1 MSAMTYHFRLQR
13 TDGTPAD
20 PPTYRSTV
28 LSRQQGDTIPLSAGR
43 FDPDTYS
50 HVLVDHSDKPQTRVY
65 RNGGRVIRPVPV
77 LPLGL
82 LAG

>member
-28 LSRQQGDTIPLSAGR
+28 LSWQGDTIPLSTGR

-65 RNGGRVIRPVPV
+65 RKRWPGNSTGPR

>member
-1 MSAMTYHFRLQR
+1 MVERG
-13 TDGTPAD
+13 DGAKVGMD
-20 PPTYRSTV
+20 QTYRSTV
-28 LSRQQGDTIPLSAGR
+28 LSWQQGDTIPPNAGR

-65 RNGGRVIRPVPV
+65 RKRWPGNSTGPR

>member
-28 LSRQQGDTIPLSAGR
+28 LSWQQGDTTPLSAGR

-65 RNGGRVIRPVPV
+65 RKRWPGNSTGPR